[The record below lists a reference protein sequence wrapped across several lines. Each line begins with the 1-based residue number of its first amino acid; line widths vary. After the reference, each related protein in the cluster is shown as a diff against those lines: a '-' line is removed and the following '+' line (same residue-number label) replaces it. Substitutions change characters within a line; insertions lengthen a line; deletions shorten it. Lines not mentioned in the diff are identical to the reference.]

1 MATISGVLTVTNSI
15 IPMKTTSGSY
25 IVNNTLTITNSIGA
39 EVTVTYA
46 NSSSTI
52 TTTVGVPRP
61 INYPTFI
68 GTIKTFGQNTVIGR
82 WS

>member
-25 IVNNTLTITNSIGA
+25 MVANTLSITNSIGA

-52 TTTVGVPRP
+52 TKTVNVPRP